1 MLKLEDMEIIFTNR
15 TGNHDIL
22 FNLFLELSNH
32 NQDKEINTVDKM
44 VINDTIS
51 LIHRLDLPTSKKI
64 LGRMGLK
71 GYTNLKYNEVQSLL
85 KENLPKQSDRL
96 ILKIYDENKIKLSC
110 FKYEVV
116 DILNIS
122 EYKFQKIKK
131 SLKVVGTQTVTNKDY
146 SKKVNKY
153 DRKYIYEIKLKNEY

>member
-1 MLKLEDMEIIFTNR
+1 MEIVPINR

-22 FNLFLELSNH
+22 FNLFLQYCNLY
-32 NQDKEINTVDKM
+32 DREITIVDKM
-44 VINDTIS
+44 VITDTIS

-64 LGRMGLK
+64 LGRIGLK
-71 GYTNLKYNEVQSLL
+71 GYTNLNYNQVQSLL
-85 KENLPKQSDRL
+85 KENLPKADDRL
-96 ILKIYDENKIKLSC
+96 ILKFYDENKIKLSC

>member
-1 MLKLEDMEIIFTNR
+1 MKLEDMEIVYTNR
-15 TGNHDIL
+15 TDNTDIL
-22 FNLFLELSNH
+22 FNLFLQYCNLY
-32 NQDKEINTVDKM
+32 DRGITIVDKM
-44 VINDTIS
+44 VITDTIN
-51 LIHRLDLPTSKKI
+51 LVHRLDYPTSKKI
-64 LGRMGLK
+64 LGRIGIK

-85 KENLPKQSDRL
+85 KVNLPKQSDRL
-96 ILKIYDENKIKLSC
+96 ILKIYDENKIKLGC

-131 SLKVVGTQTVTNKDY
+131 SLKVVGTQIVTNKNY